1 MTKACLLCQNG
12 KDVLSQRPSGAE
24 DDAVVVGS
32 NSDEEVDMDS
42 DAVMVSMPIQSM
54 RLPPSDA
61 GFTDFDDFGGFQASD
76 SPPSRDNEKFQSAA
90 EVAKPD
96 SQQWNAFS
104 DPTDAGRV
112 NTRLTGLL
120 RTQ

>member
-1 MTKACLLCQNG
+1 MFL
-12 KDVLSQRPSGAE
+12 QRPSGAE

-61 GFTDFDDFGGFQASD
+61 GFTDFDDFGGFQAND
-76 SPPSRDNEKFQSAA
+76 SPPSRKRDDAQLAA
-90 EVAKPD
+90 EADKPD
-96 SQQWNAFS
+96 PQQWNAFS
-104 DPTDAGRV
+104 DPTDAGRIHSP
-112 NTRLTGLL
+112 LTTLL
-120 RTQ
+120 TTSIFSE